1 MSASSLWAQVEKR
14 VEARK
19 RSSVAAVVSPAND
32 DELTHLVGLWA
43 SAIEREA
50 WLAGTEMRCTWQ
62 GAARRRAAFGW
73 VHNPFESVTRITRNG
88 KLFDPYKTLPGKRR
102 LAKAKF

>member
-1 MSASSLWAQVEKR
+1 MSAASLWTQVEKR

-19 RSSVAAVVSPAND
+19 RSSVTAVVSPAND
-32 DELTHLVGLWA
+32 ERFTHLVDLWA

-50 WLAGTEMRCTWQ
+50 WLEGTKLRCTWQ

-73 VHNPFESVTRITRNG
+73 LNNPFESVTRVTRNG
-88 KLFDPYKTLPGKRR
+88 KLFDPDKR

>member
-1 MSASSLWAQVEKR
+1 MSASSSLWKQIEPLIDVPG
-14 VEARK
+14 
-19 RSSVAAVVSPAND
+19 RSPGVSAVVSPANN
-32 DELTHLVGLWA
+32 ERLTHLVDLWA

-73 VHNPFESVTRITRNG
+73 LNNPFESVTRITRNG
-88 KLFDPYKTLPGKRR
+88 KIFDPDKR